1 MRREKDPAEETKREE
16 PKGTGIRP
24 GGSQRERARELGR

>member
-1 MRREKDPAEETKREE
+1 MRKEKDPTEETKREE

-24 GGSQRERARELGR
+24 GGSQRAGELRK